1 MRLVHLLAIGLLLAL
16 PLGLAAQEKKAEPKP
31 DAKPEAAQPEA
42 AQPEAAQPETAEP
55 AAEEKSETPTEVP
68 PKKNKGHRPYTATE
82 FEMENMSDIEIENYG
97 KIVKIR
103 EDSIAKMKNLVDT
116 TPNYPNIAD
125 IYYRIAEFMTEN
137 TKYKIALQAREY
149 RKDYE
154 RFKAGK
160 LDKLPEAPKKDYSA
174 SLPLYETI
182 LMEHPKYYRVEE
194 VLFYLGRNGVET
206 GRSLN
211 DGDLVEKSVKY
222 LNKLEKL
229 FPESQ
234 FLPKAFLLAAEY
246 YFQQNNLF
254 EALKYYKKLVE
265 QHKEAPMYLYAL
277 YKQGWVY
284 YNYQQYDKALANFEE
299 VIQSL
304 REEGKEDNTLRHM
317 TLKDYVITISEAGL
331 GWTSARDFLK
341 EEIGEEATHET
352 LHSVA
357 QKLADNGFYD
367 DSVAINNYFITLDQN
382 APRAVEYWNAILNIY
397 RFNFPF
403 EETEKQVRG
412 LRFFFRPDGP
422 WAAHNK
428 ANADATAAAKD
439 LLVKWELS
447 LGEFYLAEGLYFNKG
462 DDSFLM
468 AIRRLEQTLE
478 KGAGKRTEQAYAG
491 ILLARQGLFRSASEG
506 RVIWVAENV
515 LGLAYPDDYKLP
527 QKLRTQTLK
536 KNEAGYMTD
545 REKYLALADRQGQK
559 PDLKPLA
566 AVEMEA
572 EILYT
577 AALINYVYGHQPEGL
592 KDIDALVA
600 LNPKSPYLGWAGDMI
615 YDMSARAKDWAG
627 LQRRMKAMLDAGNTQ
642 ITPEGQ
648 CWEYYCSGLIQE
660 ALVVS
665 KEGQHGDA
673 LEKLSQAAQA
683 CTDNINK
690 AAEALYHL
698 GETAEKAGFVDQ
710 AKKAY
715 KKVLD
720 KYSKSKY
727 RSMAK
732 RKYDKLKRK

>member
-1 MRLVHLLAIGLLLAL
+1 MRIVNLLAL
-16 PLGLAAQEKKAEPKP
+16 GLMVLLPFGLGAQEKEGEKKPAE
-31 DAKPEAAQPEA
+31 
-42 AQPEAAQPETAEP
+42 AEP
-55 AAEEKSETPTEVP
+55 AEPAVAEEGEVPAEAP
-68 PKKNKGHRPYTATE
+68 PKKARTGHRPYTATE

-149 RKDYE
+149 RQDVE
-154 RFKAGK
+154 RFKAK
-160 LDKLPEAPKKDYSA
+160 QLDKEPVPPNKDYSA
-174 SLPLYETI
+174 SLPLYEKI

-211 DGDLVEKSVKY
+211 DGDLVERSVKY

-265 QHKEAPMYLYAL
+265 NYKDAPMYLYAL

-284 YNYQQYDKALANFEE
+284 YNYQQYDKALVNFEE

-304 REEGKEDNTLRHM
+304 REEGRETDTLRRM
-317 TLKDYVITISEAGL
+317 TLKDYIITVSEAGL

-341 EEIGEEATHET
+341 EEIGEDAAHET
-352 LHSVA
+352 LHVIARQLA
-357 QKLADNGFYD
+357 QNGFYD
-367 DSVAINNYFITLDQN
+367 DSVAINNYFINLDQN
-382 APRAVEYWNAILNIY
+382 APKAVDYWNGILNIY
-397 RFNFPF
+397 RFNFAF

-412 LRFFFRPDGP
+412 LRFFFRNDGP
-422 WAAHNK
+422 WVAHNK
-428 ANADATAAAKD
+428 GNAEAIAKAED
-439 LLVKWELS
+439 LMVKWELS

-491 ILLARQGLFRSASEG
+491 ILLARLGLFRSASEG
-506 RVIWVAENV
+506 RIIWVAENV

-527 QKLRTQTLK
+527 VKLRTQKLK
-536 KNEAGYMTD
+536 KNEAGYMAD
-545 REKYLALADRQGQK
+545 KDKYLALADRQGQK

-577 AALINYVYGHQPEGL
+577 SALIAYVFGHFEAGL
-592 KDIDALVA
+592 QDIDGLVA
-600 LNPKSPYLGWAGDMI
+600 LNPKSPYLGWAGDII

-690 AAEALYHL
+690 AAEALYYL
-698 GETAEKAGFVDQ
+698 GETSEKAGFVDQ
-710 AKKAY
+710 ARNAY

-720 KYSKSKY
+720 DYSKSKY

-732 RKYDKLKRK
+732 RKYDKLKKK